1 MQTDANKVKHVHTC
15 EAWPG
20 WLIDPLILSLSLFFT
35 HTHAHAHTLSIYN
48 VTMILF
54 RPLNRPDID

>member
-35 HTHAHAHTLSIYN
+35 HTRTHAHAVYL
-48 VTMILF
+48 
-54 RPLNRPDID
+54 

>member
-35 HTHAHAHTLSIYN
+35 HTHAVYL
-48 VTMILF
+48 
-54 RPLNRPDID
+54 